1 MTLEARSDPQHPE
14 GLTPEQE
21 NLAAMFFDTKTEGK
35 VRSRYQNPDGS
46 YRFEETTRKMGI
58 IDFPQNEHEFA
69 IRQHDKEPDAPLSKF
84 YVNLRNLDKDVLDQI
99 GVVMR
104 EMTPSFEINGN
115 LPSPDVCAGVPSAG
129 VPLAEAYSKATGIPI
144 VEIFD
149 KDGRRIVHKEA
160 SVQNKSIRL
169 IDDLAS
175 QGITKLESVEEA
187 QKMGYIVDSFYV
199 LIDREQG
206 GIDAL
211 RKVIPDVRF
220 AFKISQLFKFG
231 LRTERISRKQYDEAM
246 EYLHPSS

>member
-1 MTLEARSDPQHPE
+1 MQEKINPLDPE
-14 GLTPEQE
+14 GLSPAQE
-21 NLAAMFFDTKTEGK
+21 KLAAMLFDTKTEGK

-46 YRFEETTRKMGI
+46 YRFEETSRKMGI

-69 IRQHDKEPDAPLSKF
+69 IRQHGEEPDAPLSKF
-84 YVNLRNLDKDVLDQI
+84 YVNLRNLDNDVLSQI

-104 EMTPSFEINGN
+104 EMTPSFEINGY
-115 LPSPDVCAGVPSAG
+115 LPGPDVCAGVPSAG
-129 VPLAEAYSKATGIPI
+129 VPLAEAYSRATGIPM

-175 QGITKLESVEEA
+175 QGITKLEAVKAAQEA
-187 QKMGYIVDSFYV
+187 GFAVDSFYV

-206 GIDAL
+206 GIGAL
-211 RKVIPDVRF
+211 KKVIPDVRF

-231 LRTERISRKQYDEAM
+231 LTTGRISQKQHDEAM